1 MSTGDAVLDWTAG
14 TSGIAY
20 QHCPACSSNWAFRR
34 TFCPR
39 CGAADPESRQA
50 SGNGTVYAATTVTRA
65 PTEDFRALAP
75 YVIVLVDLEEG
86 PRVMAH
92 GTHGLAIGER
102 VHASF
107 FEVAGH
113 VLPRFERAD

>member
-14 TSGIAY
+14 TAGIAY
-20 QHCPACSSNWAFRR
+20 QHCPACSSNWAFSR

-50 SGNGTVYAATTVTRA
+50 SGNGVVYAATTVMRA
-65 PTEDFRALAP
+65 PTDEFRALAP
-75 YVIVLVDLEEG
+75 YVIVLVDLAEG

-92 GTHGLAIGER
+92 GAQGFAIGDR
-102 VHASF
+102 VRVNF
-107 FEVAGH
+107 FEVAGR
-113 VLPRFERAD
+113 VLPRFEAAD